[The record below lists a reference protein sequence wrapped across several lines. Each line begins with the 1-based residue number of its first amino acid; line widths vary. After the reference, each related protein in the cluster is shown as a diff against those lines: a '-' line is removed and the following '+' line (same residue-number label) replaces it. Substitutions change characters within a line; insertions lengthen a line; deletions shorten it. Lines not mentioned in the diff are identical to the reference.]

1 MIQRR
6 TGCSP
11 GRCVVRGVCSSF
23 ELRWILSRSVT
34 YRRTDNLNSVFFVLT
49 PERWPIY
56 GKLKKK
62 KRQDEFGNTAKLRF
76 YLIKGRPYAFWVNL
90 TPNGASRGYAAA
102 GGPGFTDHTD
112 TVGVD

>member
-49 PERWPIY
+49 SERLLHARVSVHY
-56 GKLKKK
+56 A
-62 KRQDEFGNTAKLRF
+62 RERRRF
-76 YLIKGRPYAFWVNL
+76 AYPTVEEVV
-90 TPNGASRGYAAA
+90 GYMSCKANSCNEIIFAQ
-102 GGPGFTDHTD
+102 
-112 TVGVD
+112 